1 MRIIH
6 VNSVFQGG
14 GVDTQ
19 TLDLCAGLI
28 ELGHEV
34 MLLVPPQARWTPR
47 AEAMPGLRVEHFDGG
62 KPGWGLRL
70 RKLSVSF
77 GAQILHGHHG
87 RDYWVTGLAAKL
99 ASNRPGAVLTRH
111 LMTKLSKMSARN
123 LLHLGHVTATSKAV
137 LANLQRELTGDQRR
151 LHLIYAGIDT
161 ARFRPDAEMRG
172 RFRREYGWDESQLV
186 YAVVG
191 GAGLPDGK
199 GQREFVEAGAR
210 LIRERPEVRL
220 LIVGE
225 GSLIPV
231 LEQRI
236 AELGL
241 REQIRI
247 VPFTDQV
254 ERVDAAIDVLVHPAV
269 GTEALGLVIWEAMAA
284 AKPIIASRLD
294 GIPETFIDPD
304 HGRLVTPRS
313 VDELYAAMKL
323 FADDAELRKRA
334 GAAAYDYIHA
344 QAYTRR
350 GMAQRFAQLYETV
363 AQERAR

>member
-6 VNSVFQGG
+6 INSVFHGG
-14 GVDTQ
+14 GVDAQ

-28 ELGHEV
+28 GLGHEV
-34 MLLVPPQARWTPR
+34 LLLAPERARWTPR
-47 AEAMPGLRVEHFDGG
+47 ARAIAGLRVETCSGG
-62 KPGWGLRL
+62 KLHWGLRL
-70 RKLSVSF
+70 RRLAQAF
-77 GAQILHGHHG
+77 GAEVLHGHHG
-87 RDYWVTGLAAKL
+87 RDYWVTGLAARL
-99 ASNRPGAVLTRH
+99 AANRPGVVLTRH
-111 LMTKLSKMSARN
+111 LMTPLSSTSARF
-123 LLHLGHVTATSKAV
+123 LLRLGHVTATSKAV
-137 LANLQRELTGDQRR
+137 LANLQRELAGDQARR

-161 ARFRPDAEMRG
+161 ERFRADAAMRSAL
-172 RFRREYGWDESQLV
+172 RAEFGWDESNVLF
-186 YAVVG
+186 AVVG

-247 VPFTDQV
+247 QPFTDTV

-284 AKPIIASRLD
+284 GKPIIASRLD
-294 GIPETFIDPD
+294 GIPETFVDPD

-323 FADDAELRKRA
+323 FAGDAALRARC
-334 GAAAYDYIHA
+334 GTAAHDYLIA
-344 QAYTRR
+344 QGYTRR
-350 GMAQRFAQLYETV
+350 GMAQRFAALY
-363 AQERAR
+363 AQVRRG